1 MRSPPDRRTRHARIA
16 TLNFSTTQH
25 RSMAQSTS
33 QQRGRTPLMRQYYK
47 IKDRHPKAIL
57 LFRMGDFYESFDDDA
72 KTVSRLLGIT
82 LTERNNGDADDVP
95 MAGFPHHAL
104 DSHLPKL
111 IRAGLRVAICEQ
123 TEDADNSSGK
133 VVDRDVVEVV
143 TPGVSF
149 HDQLLDPKQSNFLA
163 AIHFGAGRDKDRI
176 GFSFIDATTGE
187 FSVTEAGIDQI
198 QDLIQTVAPSE
209 VIVDKRRTDRLQQDL
224 REIPFTVTEQEDWVF
239 KYDFAYQT
247 LLEHF
252 ETHSLKGFG
261 VDDMDLGVVAAGAAL
276 YYLGETQKGKLPHVR
291 KIKRYTKEEHIA
303 LDPETKRNL
312 ELVQSIQ
319 DDGHEGTLV
328 SILDETETPMGG
340 RRLRAWLVRPLRE
353 VERIQN
359 RLDAVE
365 AFVEERDL
373 RGEMRD
379 ELGQMGDLERLAGK
393 VATGRAAPGDLIDI
407 KLTLRRLPAVMDLLS
422 DAASDALDKIEES
435 LSACP
440 DIVDRIQS
448 ALMDDP
454 PAKISEGGLI
464 RDGYSEELDEL
475 RTIAQEGKDWVAN
488 LEKEESERTNIP
500 SLKVGFNKVFGYYI
514 EVTDTHAEK
523 VPDDYIRKQTL
534 VDSERYV
541 TPELKEMEEKI
552 LTAEEKIETLEQE
565 LYNELRDAI
574 AQQTGI
580 LQENAELLAHLDCFA
595 GLAEVA
601 EQNDYVRPTVDDS
614 LEIDIEEGRHP
625 VVEQTLPPG
634 DPFIPNDMELDPDDE
649 QILIITGP
657 NMAGKS
663 VALRQVGLI
672 VLLAQI
678 GSFVPADAAQIG
690 VVDRIFTRVGA
701 SDNLAAGEST
711 FLVEMNEAAKILNN
725 ATARSLIL
733 FDEVGRGTSTFDGL
747 SIAWAIVEYL
757 HERPEVAARTL
768 FATHYHELNA
778 MAERLERVHNY
789 RIQVSEHEGEIVF
802 LRKLIPGGADHS
814 YGIEVA
820 KMAGLPDAVIARARE
835 VLQNLESQH
844 LEVGGDGERAD
855 ETATDGRP
863 SGDGMRAKKGDPD
876 AVTDL
881 EDSQANQ
888 MHLFAQPDP
897 VAEEIKEMLG
907 EIDPNRITPVEALM
921 KLSEMKD
928 KLDE

>member
-1 MRSPPDRRTRHARIA
+1 MAP
-16 TLNFSTTQH
+16 STTDTD
-25 RSMAQSTS
+25 SSTANK
-33 QQRGRTPLMRQYYK
+33 GRTPLMRQYYA
-47 IKDRHPKAIL
+47 IKERHPKAIL
-57 LFRMGDFYESFDDDA
+57 LFRMGDFYEAFDEDA
-72 KTVSRLLGIT
+72 QTVSRLLGIT
-82 LTERNNGDADDVP
+82 LTERNNGEADDVP

-111 IRAGLRVAICEQ
+111 IRSGLRVAICEQ
-123 TEDADNSSGK
+123 TEDADDSSGK

-149 HDQLLDPKQSNFLA
+149 HDQLLNPKQSNFLA
-163 AIHFGAGRDKDRI
+163 AVHFGTGRDKGEI
-176 GFSFIDATTGE
+176 GFAFIDATTGE
-187 FSVTEAGIDQI
+187 FSVTQAGIEQLP
-198 QDLIQTVAPSE
+198 DLIQTVAPSE
-209 VIVDKRRTDRLQQDL
+209 VILDKRRTDRLEQHL
-224 REIPFTVTEQEDWVF
+224 REVPFTVTEQEDWVF

-291 KIKRYTKEEHIA
+291 KIKRYSEEEHIA

-319 DDGHEGTLV
+319 SRQQSGSEGTLV
-328 SILDETETPMGG
+328 NILDDTETPMGG

-353 VERIQN
+353 VDRIQH

-365 AFVEERDL
+365 AFVDDRHLRDDI
-373 RGEMRD
+373 RE

-393 VATGRAAPGDLIDI
+393 VATGRASPSDLIAI
-407 KLTLRRLPAVMDLLS
+407 KHTLRRLPSVKERLA
-422 DAASDALDKIEES
+422 DAQSDALDEIEDQ
-435 LSACP
+435 LSPCP
-440 DIVDRIQS
+440 DIVDQIQS
-448 ALMDDP
+448 ALVDDP

-488 LEKEESERTNIP
+488 LEKEESERTDIP
-500 SLKVGFNKVFGYYI
+500 SLKVGFNKVFGYYL
-514 EVTDTHAEK
+514 EVTDTHADK

-534 VDSERYV
+534 VNSERYV

-552 LTAEEKIETLEQE
+552 LTAEEKIETLELE
-565 LYNELRDAI
+565 LFNELRDMI
-574 AQQTGI
+574 AQQTGK
-580 LQENAELLAHLDCFA
+580 LQQNAELLAHLDCFA
-595 GLAEVA
+595 GLAAVA
-601 EQNDYVRPTVDDS
+601 ERQDYVRPEVDDS
-614 LEIDIEEGRHP
+614 LTIDIEEGRHP
-625 VVEQTLPPG
+625 VVEETLPPG
-634 DPFIPNDMELDPDDE
+634 DPFIPNDTYVNPDDE

-672 VLLAQI
+672 TLLAQV
-678 GSFVPADAAQIG
+678 GSFVPADAAHIG

-711 FLVEMNEAAKILNN
+711 FLVEMNEAANILNN

-778 MAERLERVHNY
+778 MADRLERVHNY
-789 RIQVSEHEGEIVF
+789 RIQVSEHDGEIVF
-802 LRKLIPGGADHS
+802 LRKLIRGGADHS

-820 KMAGLPDAVIARARE
+820 RMAGLPDAVIARAHE

-844 LEVGGDGERAD
+844 LEVGGDGEMGD
-855 ETATDGRP
+855 EP
-863 SGDGMRAKKGDPD
+863 SENGVQAKKGDAD
-876 AVTDL
+876 AVPDL

-921 KLSEMKD
+921 KLSEMRD
-928 KLDE
+928 KLQE

>member
-1 MRSPPDRRTRHARIA
+1 
-16 TLNFSTTQH
+16 
-25 RSMAQSTS
+25 
-33 QQRGRTPLMRQYYK
+33 MRQYYK
-47 IKDRHPKAIL
+47 IKERHPKAIL

-72 KTVSRLLGIT
+72 ETVSRLLGIT

-111 IRAGLRVAICEQ
+111 IRSGLRVAICEQ

-149 HDQLLDPKQSNFLA
+149 HDQLLNPKQSNFLA
-163 AIHFGAGRDKDRI
+163 ALHFGTGRDKDRI

-209 VIVDKRRTDRLQQDL
+209 VIVDKRRTDRLQQHL

-261 VDDMDLGVVAAGAAL
+261 VDEMDLGVVAAGAAL
-276 YYLGETQKGKLPHVR
+276 YYLGETQKGKVPHVR
-291 KIKRYTKEEHIA
+291 KIKRYSKEEHIA

-328 SILDETETPMGG
+328 DILDDTETPMGG
-340 RRLRAWLVRPLRE
+340 RRLRGWLVRPLRE
-353 VERIQN
+353 VNRIQN
-359 RLDAVE
+359 RLNAVE
-365 AFVEERDL
+365 AFVEDRDL
-373 RGEMRD
+373 RQNLREK
-379 ELGQMGDLERLAGK
+379 LGQMGDLERLAGK

-407 KLTLRRLPAVMDLLS
+407 KHTLRHLPAVLDLLS
-422 DAASDALDKIEES
+422 DAAPDALDAIEER
-435 LSACP
+435 LRACP

-448 ALMDDP
+448 ALVDDP

-488 LEKEESERTNIP
+488 LEKEESERTDIP

-565 LYNELRDAI
+565 LYNELRDTI

-595 GLAEVA
+595 GLAAVA
-601 EQNDYVRPTVDDS
+601 ERHDYVRPSVNDGLT
-614 LEIDIEEGRHP
+614 IDIEEGRHP

-634 DPFIPNDMELDPDDE
+634 DPFIPNDMCLDPDDE
-649 QILIITGP
+649 QVLIITGP

-672 VLLAQI
+672 VLLAQV

-711 FLVEMNEAAKILNN
+711 FLVEMNEAANILNN

-778 MAERLERVHNY
+778 MADRLERVHNY

-820 KMAGLPDAVIARARE
+820 KMAGLPDAVIARAHE

-844 LEVGGDGERAD
+844 LEVGGDGKMD
-855 ETATDGRP
+855 EASDPP
-863 SGDGMRAKKGDPD
+863 SGDGMRAKKGDAE
-876 AVTDL
+876 AVPDL

-888 MHLFAQPDP
+888 MHLFGQPDP

-928 KLDE
+928 KLQE

>member
-1 MRSPPDRRTRHARIA
+1 
-16 TLNFSTTQH
+16 
-25 RSMAQSTS
+25 MAQSST

-47 IKDRHPKAIL
+47 IKERHPKAIL

-111 IRAGLRVAICEQ
+111 IRSGLRVAICEQ
-123 TEDADNSSGK
+123 VEDADDSSGK

-163 AIHFGAGRDKDRI
+163 ALHFGTGRDKDRI

-187 FSVTEAGIDQI
+187 FSVTEAGLDQL

-209 VIVDKRRTDRLQQDL
+209 VIVDKRKTERLQQHL
-224 REIPFTVTEQEDWVF
+224 REVPFTVTEQEDWVF

-261 VDDMDLGVVAAGAAL
+261 VDDMDLGVVASGAAL
-276 YYLGETQKGKLPHVR
+276 HYLGETQKGALPHVR
-291 KIKRYTKEEHIA
+291 KIKRYSKDEHIA

-340 RRLRAWLVRPLRE
+340 RRLRAWLVRPLRD
-353 VERIQN
+353 VGRIRH

-365 AFVEERDL
+365 ACVDDRTLRDDL
-373 RGEMRD
+373 RE
-379 ELGQMGDLERLAGK
+379 ELNQMGDLERLAGK
-393 VATGRAAPGDLIDI
+393 VATGRAAPGDLIAI
-407 KLTLRRLPAVMDLLS
+407 KHTLRRLPNVLGLLT
-422 DAASDALDKIEES
+422 DADSDALGAIEDD
-435 LSACP
+435 LRPCP
-440 DIVDRIQS
+440 EMVDRIQS
-448 ALMDDP
+448 ALVDDP

-488 LEKEESERTNIP
+488 LETEESERTDIP

-514 EVTDTHAEK
+514 EVTNTHADK
-523 VPDDYIRKQTL
+523 VPEDYIRKQTL

-565 LYNELRDAI
+565 LFNELRSQI

-601 EQNDYVRPTVDDS
+601 EQHDYTRPSVDDG
-614 LEIDIEEGRHP
+614 LTIDIEEGRHP

-634 DPFIPNDMELDPDDE
+634 DPFIPNDMALDPDDE
-649 QILIITGP
+649 QVLIITGP

-672 VLLAQI
+672 VLLAQV
-678 GSFVPADAAQIG
+678 GSFVPAEAAQIG

-711 FLVEMNEAAKILNN
+711 FLVEMNEAANILNN

-778 MAERLERVHNY
+778 MADRLERVHNY

-844 LEVGGDGERAD
+844 LEVGAD
-855 ETATDGRP
+855 EADGAPSEDPP
-863 SGDGMRAKKGDPD
+863 SGDGVRAKKGEAD
-876 AVTDL
+876 AVPDL

-888 MHLFAQPDP
+888 MHLFGQPDP
-897 VAEEIKEMLG
+897 AAEEIKEMLG

-921 KLSEMKD
+921 KLAEMKETLAD
-928 KLDE
+928 

>member
-1 MRSPPDRRTRHARIA
+1 
-16 TLNFSTTQH
+16 
-25 RSMAQSTS
+25 
-33 QQRGRTPLMRQYYK
+33 MRQYYK
-47 IKDRHPKAIL
+47 IKERHPKAIL

-111 IRAGLRVAICEQ
+111 IRSGLRVAICEQ
-123 TEDADNSSGK
+123 VEDADESSGK

-149 HDQLLDPKQSNFLA
+149 HDQLLNPKQSNFLA
-163 AIHFGAGRDKDRI
+163 ALHFGAGRDKDRV

-187 FSVTEAGIDQI
+187 FSVTEAGVEQV

-209 VIVDKRRTDRLQQDL
+209 IIVDKRKTDRLQQYL
-224 REIPFTVTEQEDWVF
+224 REVPFTVTEQEDWVF

-291 KIKRYTKEEHIA
+291 KIKRYSKEEHIA

-328 SILDETETPMGG
+328 DILDETETPMGG

-353 VERIQN
+353 VDRIRH

-365 AFVEERDL
+365 AFVEDRDL
-373 RGEMRD
+373 RADLRD
-379 ELGQMGDLERLAGK
+379 ELNQMGDLERLAGK
-393 VATGRAAPGDLIDI
+393 VATGRAAPGDLIAI
-407 KLTLRRLPAVMDLLS
+407 KHTLRRLPRILELLEEAGS
-422 DAASDALDKIEES
+422 AALDAIEDD
-435 LSACP
+435 LSPCP
-440 DIVDRIQS
+440 DIVDQIQS
-448 ALMDDP
+448 ALVDDP

-488 LEKEESERTNIP
+488 LEQEESERTDIP

-514 EVTDTHAEK
+514 EVTNTHADK
-523 VPDDYIRKQTL
+523 VPEDYIRKQTL

-552 LTAEEKIETLEQE
+552 LTAEEKIETLEHE
-565 LYNELRDAI
+565 LFTELRDMI
-574 AQQTGI
+574 AQQTGK
-580 LQENAELLAHLDCFA
+580 LQQNAELLAHLDCYA

-601 EQNDYVRPTVDDS
+601 QQHDYVRPTVDDG
-614 LEIDIEEGRHP
+614 LTVDIEEGRHP

-634 DPFIPNDMELDPDDE
+634 DPFIPNDMHLDPDDE
-649 QILIITGP
+649 QVLIITGP

-672 VLLAQI
+672 VLLAQV

-711 FLVEMNEAAKILNN
+711 FLVEMNEAANILNN

-778 MAERLERVHNY
+778 MADRLERVHNY

-802 LRKLIPGGADHS
+802 LRKLIRGGADHS

-820 KMAGLPDAVIARARE
+820 RMAGLPDAVIARARE

-844 LEVGGDGERAD
+844 LEVGDGETGEEAS
-855 ETATDGRP
+855 GSP
-863 SGDGMRAKKGDPD
+863 SGDGMRAKKGDAE
-876 AVTDL
+876 AVPDL

-888 MHLFAQPDP
+888 MHLFGQPDP
-897 VAEEIKEMLG
+897 AAEEIKEMLG

-921 KLSEMKD
+921 KLSEMKE
-928 KLDE
+928 KLAD

>member
-1 MRSPPDRRTRHARIA
+1 
-16 TLNFSTTQH
+16 
-25 RSMAQSTS
+25 MAQSST

-47 IKDRHPKAIL
+47 IKERHPKAIL

-72 KTVSRLLGIT
+72 ETVSRLLGIT

-111 IRAGLRVAICEQ
+111 IRSGLRVAICEQ

-149 HDQLLDPKQSNFLA
+149 HDQLLNPKQSNFLA
-163 AIHFGAGRDKDRI
+163 ALHFGTGRDKDRI

-209 VIVDKRRTDRLQQDL
+209 VIVDKRRTDRLQQHL

-261 VDDMDLGVVAAGAAL
+261 VDEMDLGVVAAGAAL
-276 YYLGETQKGKLPHVR
+276 YYLGETQKGKVPHVR
-291 KIKRYTKEEHIA
+291 KIKRYSKEEHIA

-328 SILDETETPMGG
+328 DILDDTETPMGG
-340 RRLRAWLVRPLRE
+340 RRLRGWLVRPLRE
-353 VERIQN
+353 VDRIQN
-359 RLDAVE
+359 RLNAVE
-365 AFVEERDL
+365 AFVEDRDL
-373 RGEMRD
+373 RQNLREK
-379 ELGQMGDLERLAGK
+379 LGQMGDLERLAGK

-407 KLTLRRLPAVMDLLS
+407 KHTLRHLPAVLDLLS
-422 DAASDALDKIEES
+422 DAAPDALDAIEER
-435 LSACP
+435 LRACP

-448 ALMDDP
+448 ALVDDP

-488 LEKEESERTNIP
+488 LEKEESERTDIP

-565 LYNELRDAI
+565 LYNELRDTI
-574 AQQTGI
+574 AQQTGV

-595 GLAEVA
+595 GLAAVA
-601 EQNDYVRPTVDDS
+601 ERHDYVRPSVNDGLT
-614 LEIDIEEGRHP
+614 IDIEEGRHP

-634 DPFIPNDMELDPDDE
+634 DPFIPNDMCLDPDDE
-649 QILIITGP
+649 QVLIITGP

-672 VLLAQI
+672 VLLAQV

-711 FLVEMNEAAKILNN
+711 FLVEMNEAANILNN

-778 MAERLERVHNY
+778 MADRLERVHNY

-820 KMAGLPDAVIARARE
+820 KMAGLPDAVIARAHE

-844 LEVGGDGERAD
+844 LEVGGDGEMD
-855 ETATDGRP
+855 EASDPP
-863 SGDGMRAKKGDPD
+863 SGDGMRAKKGDAE
-876 AVTDL
+876 AVPDL

-888 MHLFAQPDP
+888 MHLFGQPDP

-928 KLDE
+928 KLQE

>member
-1 MRSPPDRRTRHARIA
+1 
-16 TLNFSTTQH
+16 
-25 RSMAQSTS
+25 MAQSST

-47 IKDRHPKAIL
+47 IKERHPKAIL

-111 IRAGLRVAICEQ
+111 IRSGLRVAICEQ
-123 TEDADNSSGK
+123 VEDADDSSGK

-149 HDQLLDPKQSNFLA
+149 HDQLLNPKQSNFLA
-163 AIHFGAGRDKDRI
+163 ALHFGTGRDKDRI

-187 FSVTEAGIDQI
+187 FSVTEAGLDQL

-209 VIVDKRRTDRLQQDL
+209 VIVDKRKTERLQQHL
-224 REIPFTVTEQEDWVF
+224 REVPFTVTEQEDWVF

-261 VDDMDLGVVAAGAAL
+261 VDDMDLGVVASGAAL
-276 YYLGETQKGKLPHVR
+276 HYLGETQKGALPHVR
-291 KIKRYTKEEHIA
+291 KIKRYSKDEHIA

-340 RRLRAWLVRPLRE
+340 RRLRAWLVRPLRD
-353 VERIQN
+353 VGRIRH

-365 AFVEERDL
+365 ACVDDRTLRDDL
-373 RGEMRD
+373 RE
-379 ELGQMGDLERLAGK
+379 ELNQMGDLERLAGK
-393 VATGRAAPGDLIDI
+393 VATGRAAPGDLIAI
-407 KLTLRRLPAVMDLLS
+407 KYTLRRLPNVLGLLADADSGALGAIEDDLRP
-422 DAASDALDKIEES
+422 
-435 LSACP
+435 CP
-440 DIVDRIQS
+440 EMVDRIQS
-448 ALMDDP
+448 ALVDDP

-488 LEKEESERTNIP
+488 LETEESERTDIP

-514 EVTDTHAEK
+514 EVTNTHADK
-523 VPDDYIRKQTL
+523 VPEDYIRKQTL

-565 LYNELRDAI
+565 LFNELRDQI

-601 EQNDYVRPTVDDS
+601 EQHDYTRPSVDDG
-614 LEIDIEEGRHP
+614 LTIDIEEGRHP

-634 DPFIPNDMELDPDDE
+634 DPFIPNDMALDPDDE
-649 QILIITGP
+649 QVLIITGP

-672 VLLAQI
+672 VLLAQV
-678 GSFVPADAAQIG
+678 GSFVPAEAAQIG

-711 FLVEMNEAAKILNN
+711 FLVEMNEAANILNN

-778 MAERLERVHNY
+778 MADRLERVHNY

-844 LEVGGDGERAD
+844 LEVGAD
-855 ETATDGRP
+855 EADGAPSEDPP
-863 SGDGMRAKKGDPD
+863 SGDGVRAKKGEAD
-876 AVTDL
+876 AVPDL

-888 MHLFAQPDP
+888 MHLFGQPDP
-897 VAEEIKEMLG
+897 AAEEIKEMLG

-921 KLSEMKD
+921 KLAEMKETLVD
-928 KLDE
+928 

>member
-1 MRSPPDRRTRHARIA
+1 
-16 TLNFSTTQH
+16 
-25 RSMAQSTS
+25 MAQSST

-47 IKDRHPKAIL
+47 IKERHPKAIL

-111 IRAGLRVAICEQ
+111 IRSGLRVAICEQ
-123 TEDADNSSGK
+123 VEDADDSSGK

-149 HDQLLDPKQSNFLA
+149 HDQLLNPKQSNFLA
-163 AIHFGAGRDKDRI
+163 ALHFGTGRDKDRI

-187 FSVTEAGIDQI
+187 FSVTEAGLDQL

-209 VIVDKRRTDRLQQDL
+209 VIVDKRKTERLQQHL
-224 REIPFTVTEQEDWVF
+224 REVPFTVTEQEDWVF

-261 VDDMDLGVVAAGAAL
+261 VNDMDLGVVASGAAL
-276 YYLGETQKGKLPHVR
+276 HYLGETQKGTLPHVR
-291 KIKRYTKEEHIA
+291 KIKRYSKDEHIA

-340 RRLRAWLVRPLRE
+340 RRLRAWLVRPLRD
-353 VERIQN
+353 VGRIRH

-365 AFVEERDL
+365 AFVDDRTLRDDL
-373 RGEMRD
+373 RE
-379 ELGQMGDLERLAGK
+379 ELNQMGDLERLAGK
-393 VATGRAAPGDLIDI
+393 VATGRAAPGDLIAI
-407 KLTLRRLPAVMDLLS
+407 KHTLRRLPNVLGLLT
-422 DAASDALDKIEES
+422 DADSDALGTIEDD
-435 LSACP
+435 LSPCP
-440 DIVDRIQS
+440 EMVDRIQS
-448 ALMDDP
+448 ALVDDP

-464 RDGYSEELDEL
+464 RDGHSEELDEL

-488 LEKEESERTNIP
+488 LEKEESERTDIP

-514 EVTDTHAEK
+514 EVTNTHADK
-523 VPDDYIRKQTL
+523 VPEDYIRKQTL

-565 LYNELRDAI
+565 LFNELRDQI
-574 AQQTGI
+574 AQETGI

-601 EQNDYVRPTVDDS
+601 EQHDYTRPSVDDG
-614 LEIDIEEGRHP
+614 LAIDIEEGRHP

-634 DPFIPNDMELDPDDE
+634 DPFIPNDMALDPDDE
-649 QILIITGP
+649 QVLIITGP

-672 VLLAQI
+672 VLLAQV
-678 GSFVPADAAQIG
+678 GSFVPAEASQIG

-711 FLVEMNEAAKILNN
+711 FLVEMNEAANILNN

-778 MAERLERVHNY
+778 MADRLERVHNY

-844 LEVGGDGERAD
+844 LEVGAD
-855 ETATDGRP
+855 EADGAPSEDPP
-863 SGDGMRAKKGDPD
+863 SGDGVRAKKGEAD
-876 AVTDL
+876 AVPDL

-888 MHLFAQPDP
+888 MHLFGQPDP
-897 VAEEIKEMLG
+897 AAEEIKEMLG

-921 KLSEMKD
+921 KLAEMKETLAD
-928 KLDE
+928 

>member
-1 MRSPPDRRTRHARIA
+1 
-16 TLNFSTTQH
+16 
-25 RSMAQSTS
+25 
-33 QQRGRTPLMRQYYK
+33 
-47 IKDRHPKAIL
+47 
-57 LFRMGDFYESFDDDA
+57 
-72 KTVSRLLGIT
+72 
-82 LTERNNGDADDVP
+82 
-95 MAGFPHHAL
+95 MAGFPHHAI

-111 IRAGLRVAICEQ
+111 IRSGLRVAICEQ
-123 TEDADNSSGK
+123 TEDADKSSGK
-133 VVDRDVVEVV
+133 VVDRDVMEVV

-149 HDQLLDPKQSNFLA
+149 HDQLLNPKQSNFLA
-163 AIHFGAGRDKDRI
+163 ALHFGTGRDKDRI

-209 VIVDKRRTDRLQQDL
+209 VIIDKRRADRLQQHL
-224 REIPFTVTEQEDWVF
+224 REVPFTVTEQEDWVF

-252 ETHSLKGFG
+252 DTHSLKGFG

-291 KIKRYTKEEHIA
+291 KIKRYSKEEHIA

-353 VERIQN
+353 VDRIQH

-365 AFVEERDL
+365 AFVDDRHLRDDL
-373 RGEMRD
+373 RE

-393 VATGRAAPGDLIDI
+393 VATGRASPGDLIAI
-407 KLTLRRLPAVMDLLS
+407 KHTLRRLPNVLERLQ
-422 DAASDALDKIEES
+422 DASSDALDTIEEELS
-435 LSACP
+435 LCP
-440 DIVDRIQS
+440 DIVDQIQS
-448 ALMDDP
+448 ALVDDP

-475 RTIAQEGKDWVAN
+475 RTIAKEGKDWVAN
-488 LEKEESERTNIP
+488 LEKEESERTDIP

-534 VDSERYV
+534 VNSERYV

-552 LTAEEKIETLEQE
+552 LTAEEKIETLELE
-565 LYNELRDAI
+565 LFNELRDAI
-574 AQQTGI
+574 AQQTGK
-580 LQENAELLAHLDCFA
+580 LQQNAELLSHLDCFA
-595 GLAEVA
+595 GLAQVA
-601 EQNDYVRPTVDDS
+601 EQQDYVRPEVDDS
-614 LEIDIEEGRHP
+614 LELDIEEGRHP
-625 VVEQTLPPG
+625 VVEETLPPG
-634 DPFIPNDMELDPDDE
+634 DPFIPNDTYVNPDDE

-672 VLLAQI
+672 TLLAQV
-678 GSFVPADAAQIG
+678 GSFVPAESAHIG

-725 ATARSLIL
+725 ATSRSLIL

-778 MAERLERVHNY
+778 MADRLERVHNY

-820 KMAGLPDAVIARARE
+820 RMAGLPDAVIARARE

-844 LEVGGDGERAD
+844 LEVGGDGEAG
-855 ETATDGRP
+855 EAPSGEP

-928 KLDE
+928 KLQE

>member
-1 MRSPPDRRTRHARIA
+1 
-16 TLNFSTTQH
+16 
-25 RSMAQSTS
+25 MAQSST

-47 IKDRHPKAIL
+47 IKERHPKAIL

-111 IRAGLRVAICEQ
+111 IRSGLRVAICEQ
-123 TEDADNSSGK
+123 VEDADDSSGK

-149 HDQLLDPKQSNFLA
+149 HDQLLNPKQSNFLA
-163 AIHFGAGRDKDRI
+163 ALHFGTGRDKDRI

-187 FSVTEAGIDQI
+187 FSVTEAGLDQL

-209 VIVDKRRTDRLQQDL
+209 VIVDKRKKERLQQHL
-224 REIPFTVTEQEDWVF
+224 REVPFTVTEQEDWVF

-261 VDDMDLGVVAAGAAL
+261 VDDMDLGVVASGAAL
-276 YYLGETQKGKLPHVR
+276 HYLGETQKGALPHVR
-291 KIKRYTKEEHIA
+291 KIKRYSKDEHIA

-340 RRLRAWLVRPLRE
+340 RRLRAWLVRPLRD
-353 VERIQN
+353 VGRIRH
-359 RLDAVE
+359 RLDAVD
-365 AFVEERDL
+365 AFVDARPLRDDL
-373 RGEMRD
+373 RE
-379 ELGQMGDLERLAGK
+379 ELNQMGDLERLAGK
-393 VATGRAAPGDLIDI
+393 VATGRAAPGDLISI
-407 KLTLRRLPAVMDLLS
+407 KHTLRRLPNVLGLLG
-422 DAASDALDKIEES
+422 DADSDALGAIEND
-435 LSACP
+435 LSPCP
-440 DIVDRIQS
+440 EMVDRIQS
-448 ALMDDP
+448 ALVDDP

-488 LEKEESERTNIP
+488 LEKEESERTDIP

-514 EVTDTHAEK
+514 EVTNTHADK
-523 VPDDYIRKQTL
+523 VPEDYIRKQTL

-565 LYNELRDAI
+565 LFNELRDQI

-601 EQNDYVRPTVDDS
+601 EQHDYTRPSVDDG
-614 LEIDIEEGRHP
+614 LTIDIEEGRHP

-634 DPFIPNDMELDPDDE
+634 DPFIPNDMSLDPDDE
-649 QILIITGP
+649 QVLIITGP

-672 VLLAQI
+672 VLLAQV
-678 GSFVPADAAQIG
+678 GSFVPAEAAQIG

-711 FLVEMNEAAKILNN
+711 FLVEMNEAANILNN

-778 MAERLERVHNY
+778 MADRLERVHNY

-844 LEVGGDGERAD
+844 LEVGAD
-855 ETATDGRP
+855 EADGAPSEGPP
-863 SGDGMRAKKGDPD
+863 SGDGVRARKGEAD

-888 MHLFAQPDP
+888 MHLFGQPDP
-897 VAEEIKEMLG
+897 AAEEIKEMLG

-921 KLSEMKD
+921 KLAEMKETLAD
-928 KLDE
+928 

>member
-1 MRSPPDRRTRHARIA
+1 
-16 TLNFSTTQH
+16 
-25 RSMAQSTS
+25 MAQSST

-47 IKDRHPKAIL
+47 IKERHPKAIL

-95 MAGFPHHAL
+95 MAGFPHHAV

-111 IRAGLRVAICEQ
+111 IRSGLRVAICEQ
-123 TEDADNSSGK
+123 TEDADESSGK
-133 VVDRDVVEVV
+133 VVNRDVVEVV

-149 HDQLLDPKQSNFLA
+149 HDQLLDPKQSNFLS
-163 AIHFGAGRDKDRI
+163 AIHFGTGRDKDRI
-176 GFSFIDATTGE
+176 GFAFIDATTGE

-198 QDLIQTVAPSE
+198 QDLIQTIAPSE
-209 VIVDKRRTDRLQQDL
+209 VIVDKRRTDRLQQHL

-276 YYLGETQKGKLPHVR
+276 YYLGETQKGKVPHVR
-291 KIKRYTKEEHIA
+291 KIKRYSKEEHIA

-328 SILDETETPMGG
+328 NILDDTETPMGG
-340 RRLRAWLVRPLRE
+340 RRLRGWLVRPLRE
-353 VERIQN
+353 VNRIQN

-365 AFVEERDL
+365 AFVDDRDL
-373 RGEMRD
+373 RDDLRE

-407 KLTLRRLPAVMDLLS
+407 KLTLRRLPPVMDLLAGADS
-422 DAASDALDKIEES
+422 GALDTIEDR
-435 LSACP
+435 LSPCP
-440 DIVDRIQS
+440 DIVDQIQS
-448 ALMDDP
+448 ALVDDP

-488 LEKEESERTNIP
+488 LEKEESERTDIP

-523 VPDDYIRKQTL
+523 VPEDYIRKQTL

-574 AQQTGI
+574 AQQTGV
-580 LQENAELLAHLDCFA
+580 LQENAELLAYLDCFA

-601 EQNDYVRPTVDDS
+601 ERNDYVRPSVDDS

-625 VVEQTLPPG
+625 VVEQTLPAG
-634 DPFIPNDMELDPDDE
+634 DPFIPNDMSLNPDDE

-672 VLLAQI
+672 VLLAQV

-711 FLVEMNEAAKILNN
+711 FLVEMNEAANILNN

-733 FDEVGRGTSTFDGL
+733 LDEVGRGTSTFDGL

-778 MAERLERVHNY
+778 MADRLERVHNY

-802 LRKLIPGGADHS
+802 LRTLIPGGADHS

-835 VLQNLESQH
+835 VLHNLESQH
-844 LEVGGDGERAD
+844 LEVGDGDTGDDSAP
-855 ETATDGRP
+855 P
-863 SGDGMRAKKGDPD
+863 SGDGMHAKKGDAE
-876 AVTDL
+876 AVPDL

-897 VAEEIKEMLG
+897 VAEEIKDMLS
-907 EIDPNRITPVEALM
+907 EINPNRITPVEALM

-928 KLDE
+928 KLQE

>member
-1 MRSPPDRRTRHARIA
+1 
-16 TLNFSTTQH
+16 
-25 RSMAQSTS
+25 
-33 QQRGRTPLMRQYYK
+33 MRQYYA
-47 IKDRHPKAIL
+47 IKDHHPKAIL
-57 LFRMGDFYESFDDDA
+57 LFRMGDFYETFDEDA

-82 LTERNNGDADDVP
+82 LTERNNGEADDVP
-95 MAGFPHHAL
+95 MAGFPHHAI

-111 IRAGLRVAICEQ
+111 IRSGLRVAICEQ
-123 TEDADNSSGK
+123 VEDADDSSGK

-149 HDQLLDPKQSNFLA
+149 HDQLLNPKQSNFLA
-163 AIHFGAGRDKDRI
+163 ALHFGTGREKGHI
-176 GFSFIDATTGE
+176 GFAFIDATTGE
-187 FSVTEAGIDQI
+187 FSVTEAPVEQI

-209 VIVDKRRTDRLQQDL
+209 VILDKRRTDRFHQHL

-247 LLEHF
+247 LVEHF

-261 VDDMDLGVVAAGAAL
+261 VDDMDLGIVAAGAAL
-276 YYLGETQKGKLPHVR
+276 HYLGETQKGTLPHVR
-291 KIKRYTKEEHIA
+291 KIKRYSKEEHIA

-319 DDGHEGTLV
+319 DEGHEGTLV

-340 RRLRAWLVRPLRE
+340 RRLRAWLVRPLRD
-353 VERIQN
+353 VDRIQH
-359 RLDAVE
+359 RLDAVG
-365 AFVEERDL
+365 AFVEDRSLRDDL
-373 RGEMRD
+373 RET
-379 ELGQMGDLERLAGK
+379 LGQMGDLERLAGK
-393 VATGRAAPGDLIDI
+393 VATGRASPSDLIEI
-407 KLTLRRLPAVMDLLS
+407 KRTLRVLPEVKERLQ
-422 DAASDALDKIEES
+422 DAAHPALDAIEED
-435 LSACP
+435 LAPCP
-440 DIVDRIQS
+440 DVVDRIQN
-448 ALMDDP
+448 ALVDDP

-475 RTIAQEGKDWVAN
+475 RAIAKDGKDWVAN
-488 LEKEESERTNIP
+488 LEKEESERTDIP
-500 SLKVGFNKVFGYYI
+500 SLKVGFNKVFGYYL

-523 VPDDYIRKQTL
+523 VPEDYIRKQTL
-534 VDSERYV
+534 VNSERYV

-552 LTAEEKIETLEQE
+552 LTAEEKIETLELE
-565 LYNELRDAI
+565 LFNELRDLI
-574 AQQTGI
+574 AGETGV
-580 LQENAELLAHLDCFA
+580 LQENAELLARLDCFA

-601 EQNDYVRPTVDDS
+601 EHNDYVRPDVDDS
-614 LEIDIEEGRHP
+614 LTIDIEEGRHP
-625 VVEQTLPPG
+625 VVEETLPPG
-634 DPFIPNDMELDPDDE
+634 DPFIPNDVAVDPDDE

-672 VLLAQI
+672 VLLAQV
-678 GSFVPADAAQIG
+678 GSFVPADAARIG

-725 ATARSLIL
+725 ATSRSLIL

-778 MAERLERVHNY
+778 MADRLERVHNY
-789 RIQVSEHEGEIVF
+789 RIQVSEHDGEIVF

-820 KMAGLPDAVIARARE
+820 RMAGLPDAVIARAKE
-835 VLQNLESQH
+835 VLTNLESQH
-844 LEVGGDGERAD
+844 LTVGDGETGEEGG
-855 ETATDGRP
+855 ETGPP
-863 SGDGMRAKKGDPD
+863 SGDGMRARKGNAD
-876 AVTDL
+876 AVPDL
-881 EDSQANQ
+881 EESRANQ

-897 VAEEIKEMLG
+897 VAEEIKEMVDEL
-907 EIDPNRITPVEALM
+907 DPNRMTPVEALM
-921 KLSEMKD
+921 KLAEMKD
-928 KLDE
+928 KIGE

>member
-1 MRSPPDRRTRHARIA
+1 
-16 TLNFSTTQH
+16 
-25 RSMAQSTS
+25 MAQSST

-47 IKDRHPKAIL
+47 IKERHPKAIL

-111 IRAGLRVAICEQ
+111 IRSGLRVAICEQ
-123 TEDADNSSGK
+123 VEDADDSSGK

-149 HDQLLDPKQSNFLA
+149 HDQLLNPKQSNFLA
-163 AIHFGAGRDKDRI
+163 ALHFGTGRDKDRI

-187 FSVTEAGIDQI
+187 FSVTEAGLDQL

-209 VIVDKRRTDRLQQDL
+209 VIVDKRKTERLQQHL
-224 REIPFTVTEQEDWVF
+224 REVPFTVTEQEDWVF

-261 VDDMDLGVVAAGAAL
+261 VDNMDLGVVASGAAL
-276 YYLGETQKGKLPHVR
+276 HYLGETQKGALPHVR
-291 KIKRYTKEEHIA
+291 KIKRYSKDEHIA

-340 RRLRAWLVRPLRE
+340 RRLRAWLVRPLRD
-353 VERIQN
+353 VGRIRH

-365 AFVEERDL
+365 ACVNDRTLRDDL
-373 RGEMRD
+373 RE
-379 ELGQMGDLERLAGK
+379 ELNQMGDLERLAGK
-393 VATGRAAPGDLIDI
+393 VATGRAAPGDLIAI
-407 KLTLRRLPAVMDLLS
+407 KRTLRRLPNVLGLLGDADSEALGAIEDDLS
-422 DAASDALDKIEES
+422 P
-435 LSACP
+435 CP
-440 DIVDRIQS
+440 EMVDRIQS
-448 ALMDDP
+448 ALVDDP

-488 LEKEESERTNIP
+488 LETEESERTDIP

-514 EVTDTHAEK
+514 EVTNTHADK
-523 VPDDYIRKQTL
+523 VPEDYIRKQTL

-565 LYNELRDAI
+565 LFNELRDQI

-601 EQNDYVRPTVDDS
+601 EQHDYTRPSVDDG
-614 LEIDIEEGRHP
+614 LTIDIEEGRHP

-634 DPFIPNDMELDPDDE
+634 DPFIPNDMALDPDDE
-649 QILIITGP
+649 QVLIITGP

-672 VLLAQI
+672 VLLAQV
-678 GSFVPADAAQIG
+678 GSFVPAEAAQIG

-711 FLVEMNEAAKILNN
+711 FLVEMNEAANILNN

-778 MAERLERVHNY
+778 MADRLERVHNY

-844 LEVGGDGERAD
+844 LEVGAD
-855 ETATDGRP
+855 EADGAPSEDPP
-863 SGDGMRAKKGDPD
+863 SGDGVRAKKGEAD
-876 AVTDL
+876 AVPDL

-888 MHLFAQPDP
+888 MHLFGQPDP
-897 VAEEIKEMLG
+897 AAEEIKEMLG

-921 KLSEMKD
+921 KLAEMKETLAD
-928 KLDE
+928 

>member
-1 MRSPPDRRTRHARIA
+1 
-16 TLNFSTTQH
+16 
-25 RSMAQSTS
+25 MAQSST

-47 IKDRHPKAIL
+47 IKERHPKAIL

-111 IRAGLRVAICEQ
+111 IRSGLRVAICEQ
-123 TEDADNSSGK
+123 VEDADDSSGK

-149 HDQLLDPKQSNFLA
+149 HDQLLNPKQSNFLA
-163 AIHFGAGRDKDRI
+163 ALHFGTGRDKDRI

-187 FSVTEAGIDQI
+187 FSVTEAGLDQL

-209 VIVDKRRTDRLQQDL
+209 VIVDKRKTERLQQHL
-224 REIPFTVTEQEDWVF
+224 REVPFTVTEQEDWVF

-261 VDDMDLGVVAAGAAL
+261 VDDMDLGVVASGAAL
-276 YYLGETQKGKLPHVR
+276 HYLGETQKGALPHVR
-291 KIKRYTKEEHIA
+291 KIKRYSKDEHIA

-340 RRLRAWLVRPLRE
+340 RRLRAWLVRPLRD
-353 VERIQN
+353 VGRIRH

-365 AFVEERDL
+365 ACVDDRTLRDDL
-373 RGEMRD
+373 RE
-379 ELGQMGDLERLAGK
+379 ELNQMGDLERLAGK
-393 VATGRAAPGDLIDI
+393 VATGRAAPGDLIAI
-407 KLTLRRLPAVMDLLS
+407 KHTLRRLPNVLGLLA
-422 DAASDALDKIEES
+422 DADSDALGAIEDD
-435 LSACP
+435 LSPCP
-440 DIVDRIQS
+440 EMVDRIQS
-448 ALMDDP
+448 ALVDDP

-488 LEKEESERTNIP
+488 LEKEESERTDIP

-514 EVTDTHAEK
+514 EVTNTHADK
-523 VPDDYIRKQTL
+523 VPEDYIRKQTL

-565 LYNELRDAI
+565 LFNELRDQI
-574 AQQTGI
+574 AQETGI

-601 EQNDYVRPTVDDS
+601 EQHDYTRPSVDDG
-614 LEIDIEEGRHP
+614 LTIDIEEGRHP

-634 DPFIPNDMELDPDDE
+634 DPFIPNDMALDPDDE
-649 QILIITGP
+649 QVLIITGP

-672 VLLAQI
+672 VLLAQV
-678 GSFVPADAAQIG
+678 GSFVPAEAAQIG

-711 FLVEMNEAAKILNN
+711 FLVEMNEAANILNN

-778 MAERLERVHNY
+778 MADRLERVHNY

-844 LEVGGDGERAD
+844 LEVGAD
-855 ETATDGRP
+855 EADGAPSEDPP
-863 SGDGMRAKKGDPD
+863 SGDGVRAKKGEAD
-876 AVTDL
+876 AVPDL

-888 MHLFAQPDP
+888 MHLFGQPDP
-897 VAEEIKEMLG
+897 AAEEIKEMLG

-921 KLSEMKD
+921 KLAEMKETLAD
-928 KLDE
+928 

>member
-1 MRSPPDRRTRHARIA
+1 
-16 TLNFSTTQH
+16 
-25 RSMAQSTS
+25 MAQSTS
-33 QQRGRTPLMRQYYK
+33 DTSTANKGRTPLMRQYYA
-47 IKDRHPKAIL
+47 IKERHPKAIL
-57 LFRMGDFYESFDDDA
+57 LFRMGDFYETFDDDA

-82 LTERNNGDADDVP
+82 LTERNNGEADDVP
-95 MAGFPHHAL
+95 MAGFPHHAI

-111 IRAGLRVAICEQ
+111 IRSGLRVAICEQ

-133 VVDRDVVEVV
+133 VVDRDVMEVV

-149 HDQLLDPKQSNFLA
+149 HDQLLNPKQSNFLA
-163 AIHFGAGRDKDRI
+163 ALHFGTGRDKDRI

-209 VIVDKRRTDRLQQDL
+209 VIVDKRRADQLQQHL
-224 REIPFTVTEQEDWVF
+224 REVPFTVTEQEDWVF

-252 ETHSLKGFG
+252 DTHSLKGFG

-291 KIKRYTKEEHIA
+291 KIKRYSKEEHIA

-328 SILDETETPMGG
+328 NILDETETPMGG

-353 VERIQN
+353 VDRIRH

-365 AFVEERDL
+365 AFVDARSLRADL
-373 RGEMRD
+373 RE

-393 VATGRAAPGDLIDI
+393 VATGRAAPGDLIAI
-407 KLTLRRLPAVMDLLS
+407 KRTLRRLPNVLELLT
-422 DAASDALDKIEES
+422 DADSDALDDIEEQLS
-435 LSACP
+435 LCP
-440 DIVDRIQS
+440 DVVERIQH
-448 ALMDDP
+448 ALVDDP

-464 RDGYSEELDEL
+464 RDGYSDELDEL

-488 LEKEESERTNIP
+488 LEKEESERTDIP

-534 VDSERYV
+534 VNSERYV

-552 LTAEEKIETLEQE
+552 LTAEEKIETLELE
-565 LYNELRDAI
+565 LFNELRDAI
-574 AQQTGI
+574 AQQTGT
-580 LQENAELLAHLDCFA
+580 LQENAELLSHLDCFA
-595 GLAEVA
+595 GLAQVA
-601 EQNDYVRPTVDDS
+601 EQQDYVRPEVDDS
-614 LEIDIEEGRHP
+614 LELDIEEGRHP
-625 VVEQTLPPG
+625 VVEETLPPG
-634 DPFIPNDMELDPDDE
+634 DPFIPNDTYVNPDDE

-672 VLLAQI
+672 TLLAQV
-678 GSFVPADAAQIG
+678 GSFVPAESAHIG

-725 ATARSLIL
+725 ATSRSLIL

-778 MAERLERVHNY
+778 MADRLERVHNY

-802 LRKLIPGGADHS
+802 LRKLIRGGADHS

-820 KMAGLPDAVIARARE
+820 RMAGLPDAVIARARE
-835 VLQNLESQH
+835 VLHNLESQH
-844 LEVGGDGERAD
+844 LEVGDGDTGDDASD
-855 ETATDGRP
+855 PP
-863 SGDGMRAKKGDPD
+863 SGDGAESRQPSGNGADLSGAGMRAKKGNAE
-876 AVTDL
+876 AVPDL

-888 MHLFAQPDP
+888 MHLFGQPDP

-921 KLSEMKD
+921 KLAEMKD
-928 KLDE
+928 KIEK

>member
-1 MRSPPDRRTRHARIA
+1 MADSQTDS
-16 TLNFSTTQH
+16 STTNK
-25 RSMAQSTS
+25 
-33 QQRGRTPLMRQYYK
+33 GRTPLMRQYYK
-47 IKDRHPKAIL
+47 IKERHPKAIL
-57 LFRMGDFYESFDDDA
+57 LFRMGDFYETFDEDA

-82 LTERNNGDADDVP
+82 LTERNNGEADDVP
-95 MAGFPHHAL
+95 MAGFPHHAV

-149 HDQLLDPKQSNFLA
+149 HDQLLSPKQSNFLA
-163 AIHFGAGRDKDRI
+163 AVHFGTGRDKDRI

-187 FSVTEAGIDQI
+187 FSVTEAGIEELP
-198 QDLIQTVAPSE
+198 DLIQTVAPSE
-209 VIVDKRRTDRLQQDL
+209 VILDKRRTDRLQARL
-224 REIPFTVTEQEDWVF
+224 REVPFTVTEQEDWVF

-252 ETHSLKGFG
+252 DTHSLKGFG
-261 VDDMDLGVVAAGAAL
+261 VDDMGLGVVAAGAAL
-276 YYLGETQKGKLPHVR
+276 YYLGETQKGTLPHVQ
-291 KIKRYTKEEHIA
+291 KIKRYSKEEHIA
-303 LDPETKRNL
+303 LDPATKRNL

-319 DDGHEGTLV
+319 SRQQSGKDGTLV
-328 SILDETETPMGG
+328 NILDDTETPMGG
-340 RRLRAWLVRPLRE
+340 RRLRAWLVRPLRK
-353 VERIQN
+353 VERIQH

-365 AFVEERDL
+365 AFVDDRHLRDDL
-373 RGEMRD
+373 RE

-393 VATGRAAPGDLIDI
+393 VATGRASPGDLIAV
-407 KLTLRRLPAVMDLLS
+407 KHTLRRLPNAKERLA
-422 DAASDALDKIEES
+422 DADSAALDDIEDALS
-435 LSACP
+435 PCP
-440 DIVDRIQS
+440 DIVDQIQS
-448 ALMDDP
+448 ALVDDP

-488 LEKEESERTNIP
+488 LEKEESERTDIP
-500 SLKVGFNKVFGYYI
+500 SLKVGFNKVFGYYL
-514 EVTDTHAEK
+514 EVTDTHADK

-534 VDSERYV
+534 VNSERYV

-552 LTAEEKIETLEQE
+552 LTAEEKIETLELE
-565 LYNELRDAI
+565 LFNELRDLI
-574 AQQTGI
+574 AEQTGT

-595 GLAEVA
+595 GLAAVA
-601 EQNDYVRPTVDDS
+601 ERQDYVRPTVDDS
-614 LEIDIEEGRHP
+614 LTLDIEEGRHP
-625 VVEQTLPPG
+625 VVEETLPPG
-634 DPFIPNDMELDPDDE
+634 DPFIPNDTYVNPDDE

-672 VLLAQI
+672 TLLAQV
-678 GSFVPADAAQIG
+678 GSFVPAEAAHIG

-711 FLVEMNEAAKILNN
+711 FLVEMNEAANILNN

-747 SIAWAIVEYL
+747 SIAWAIVEHL

-778 MAERLERVHNY
+778 MADRLERVHNY

-802 LRKLIPGGADHS
+802 LRKLIRGGADHS

-820 KMAGLPDAVIARARE
+820 RMAGLPDAVIARAHE
-835 VLQNLESQH
+835 VLHNLESQH
-844 LEVGGDGERAD
+844 LEVGGDGEMDDAD
-855 ETATDGRP
+855 ASGPP
-863 SGDGMRAKKGDPD
+863 SGDGMQAKKGDAD
-876 AVTDL
+876 AVPDL
-881 EDSQANQ
+881 DDSQANQ
-888 MHLFAQPDP
+888 MHLFGQPDP
-897 VAEEIKEMLG
+897 VAEELKEMLDAV
-907 EIDPNRITPVEALM
+907 DPNRITPVEALM

-928 KLDE
+928 KLGE

>member
-1 MRSPPDRRTRHARIA
+1 
-16 TLNFSTTQH
+16 
-25 RSMAQSTS
+25 MAQSST

-47 IKDRHPKAIL
+47 IKERHPKAIL

-72 KTVSRLLGIT
+72 ETVSRLLGIT

-111 IRAGLRVAICEQ
+111 IRSGLRVAICEQ

-149 HDQLLDPKQSNFLA
+149 HDQLLNPKQSNFLA
-163 AIHFGAGRDKDRI
+163 AIHFGTGRDKDRI

-209 VIVDKRRTDRLQQDL
+209 VIVDKRRTDRLQQHL

-261 VDDMDLGVVAAGAAL
+261 VDEMDLGVVAAGAAL
-276 YYLGETQKGKLPHVR
+276 YYLGETQKGKVPHVR
-291 KIKRYTKEEHIA
+291 KIKRYSKEEHIA

-328 SILDETETPMGG
+328 DILDDTETPMGG
-340 RRLRAWLVRPLRE
+340 RRLRGWLVRPLRE
-353 VERIQN
+353 VDRIQN
-359 RLDAVE
+359 RLNAVE
-365 AFVEERDL
+365 AFVEDRDL
-373 RGEMRD
+373 RQNLREK
-379 ELGQMGDLERLAGK
+379 LGQMGDLERLAGK

-407 KLTLRRLPAVMDLLS
+407 KHTLRHLPAVLDLLS
-422 DAASDALDKIEES
+422 DAAPDALDAIEER
-435 LSACP
+435 LRACP

-448 ALMDDP
+448 ALVDDP

-488 LEKEESERTNIP
+488 LEKEESERTDIP

-565 LYNELRDAI
+565 LYNELRDTI

-595 GLAEVA
+595 GLAAVA
-601 EQNDYVRPTVDDS
+601 ERHDYVRPSVNDGLT
-614 LEIDIEEGRHP
+614 IDIEEGRHP

-634 DPFIPNDMELDPDDE
+634 DPFIPNDMCLDPDDE
-649 QILIITGP
+649 QVLIITGP

-672 VLLAQI
+672 VLLAQV

-711 FLVEMNEAAKILNN
+711 FLVEMNEAANILNN

-778 MAERLERVHNY
+778 MADRLERVHNY

-820 KMAGLPDAVIARARE
+820 KMAGLPDAVIARAHE

-844 LEVGGDGERAD
+844 LEVGGDGEMD
-855 ETATDGRP
+855 EASDPP
-863 SGDGMRAKKGDPD
+863 SGDGMRAKKGDAE
-876 AVTDL
+876 AVPDL

-888 MHLFAQPDP
+888 MHLFGQPDP

-928 KLDE
+928 KLDD

>member
-1 MRSPPDRRTRHARIA
+1 
-16 TLNFSTTQH
+16 
-25 RSMAQSTS
+25 MAQSST

-47 IKDRHPKAIL
+47 IKERHPKAIL

-111 IRAGLRVAICEQ
+111 IRSGLRVAICEQ
-123 TEDADNSSGK
+123 VEDADDSSGK

-149 HDQLLDPKQSNFLA
+149 HDQLLNPKQSNFLA
-163 AIHFGAGRDKDRI
+163 ALHFGTGRDKDRI

-187 FSVTEAGIDQI
+187 FSVTEAGIDQL

-209 VIVDKRRTDRLQQDL
+209 VIVDKRKTERLQQHL
-224 REIPFTVTEQEDWVF
+224 REVPFTVTEQEDWVF

-261 VDDMDLGVVAAGAAL
+261 VDDMDLGVVASGAAL
-276 YYLGETQKGKLPHVR
+276 HYLGETQKGALPHVR
-291 KIKRYTKEEHIA
+291 KIKRYSKDEHIA

-340 RRLRAWLVRPLRE
+340 RRLRAWLVRPLRD
-353 VERIQN
+353 VGRIRH

-365 AFVEERDL
+365 ACVDDRTLRDDL
-373 RGEMRD
+373 RE
-379 ELGQMGDLERLAGK
+379 ELNQMGDLERLAGK
-393 VATGRAAPGDLIDI
+393 VATGRAAPGDLIAI
-407 KLTLRRLPAVMDLLS
+407 KHTLRRLPNVLGLLA
-422 DAASDALDKIEES
+422 DADSDALGAIEDD
-435 LSACP
+435 LRPCP
-440 DIVDRIQS
+440 EMVDRIQS
-448 ALMDDP
+448 ALVDDP

-488 LEKEESERTNIP
+488 LETEESERTDIP

-514 EVTDTHAEK
+514 EVTNTHADK
-523 VPDDYIRKQTL
+523 VPEDYIRKQTL

-565 LYNELRDAI
+565 LFNELRDQI

-601 EQNDYVRPTVDDS
+601 EQHDYTRPSVDDG
-614 LEIDIEEGRHP
+614 LTIDIEEGRHP

-634 DPFIPNDMELDPDDE
+634 DPFIPNDMALDPDDE
-649 QILIITGP
+649 QVLIITGP

-672 VLLAQI
+672 VLLAQV
-678 GSFVPADAAQIG
+678 GSFVPAEAAQIG

-711 FLVEMNEAAKILNN
+711 FLVEMNEAANILNN

-778 MAERLERVHNY
+778 MADRLERVHNY

-802 LRKLIPGGADHS
+802 LRKLVPGGADHS

-844 LEVGGDGERAD
+844 LEVGAD
-855 ETATDGRP
+855 EADGAPSEDPP
-863 SGDGMRAKKGDPD
+863 SGDGVRAKKGEAD
-876 AVTDL
+876 AVPDL

-888 MHLFAQPDP
+888 MHLFGQPDP
-897 VAEEIKEMLG
+897 AAEEIKEMLG

-921 KLSEMKD
+921 KLAEMKETLAD
-928 KLDE
+928 

>member
-1 MRSPPDRRTRHARIA
+1 MAPPDTD
-16 TLNFSTTQH
+16 
-25 RSMAQSTS
+25 TS
-33 QQRGRTPLMRQYYK
+33 ANRGRTPLMRQYYA
-47 IKDRHPKAIL
+47 IKERHPKAIL
-57 LFRMGDFYESFDDDA
+57 LFRMGDFYETFDEDA

-82 LTERNNGDADDVP
+82 LTERNNGEADDVP
-95 MAGFPHHAL
+95 MAGFPHHAI

-111 IRAGLRVAICEQ
+111 IRSGLRVAICEQ
-123 TEDADNSSGK
+123 TEDADDSSGK

-149 HDQLLDPKQSNFLA
+149 HDQLLNPKQSNFLA
-163 AIHFGAGRDKDRI
+163 AVHFGTGRDTDRI
-176 GFSFIDATTGE
+176 GFAFIDATTGE
-187 FSVTEAGIDQI
+187 FSVTEAGREQLP
-198 QDLIQTVAPSE
+198 DLIQTVAPSE
-209 VIVDKRRTDRLQQDL
+209 VILDKRRTERLEAQL
-224 REIPFTVTEQEDWVF
+224 REVPFTVTEQEDWVF

-261 VDDMDLGVVAAGAAL
+261 VDDMDLGVIAAGAAL
-276 YYLGETQKGKLPHVR
+276 YYLGETQKGTLPHVR
-291 KIKRYTKEEHIA
+291 KIKRYSEEEHIA
-303 LDPETKRNL
+303 LDPATKRNL

-319 DDGHEGTLV
+319 SRQQSGSEGTLIQ
-328 SILDETETPMGG
+328 ILDDTETPMGG
-340 RRLRAWLVRPLRE
+340 RRLRAWLVRPLRK
-353 VERIQN
+353 VDRIRH

-365 AFVEERDL
+365 AFVDDRHLRDDL
-373 RGEMRD
+373 RE

-393 VATGRAAPGDLIDI
+393 VATGRASPSDLIAI
-407 KLTLRRLPAVMDLLS
+407 KHTLRRLPAVKERLA
-422 DAASDALDKIEES
+422 DADSAALDEIEDALS
-435 LSACP
+435 PCP
-440 DIVDRIQS
+440 DVVDHIQS
-448 ALMDDP
+448 ALVDDP

-488 LEKEESERTNIP
+488 LEKEESERTDIP
-500 SLKVGFNKVFGYYI
+500 SLKVGFNKVFGYYL
-514 EVTDTHAEK
+514 EVTDTHADK

-534 VDSERYV
+534 VNSERYV

-552 LTAEEKIETLEQE
+552 LTAEEKIETLELE
-565 LYNELRDAI
+565 LFNELRDRI
-574 AQQTGI
+574 AQQTGR
-580 LQENAELLAHLDCFA
+580 LQQNAERLAHLDCYA
-595 GLAEVA
+595 GLAAVA
-601 EQNDYVRPTVDDS
+601 ERQDYVRPTVDDS
-614 LEIDIEEGRHP
+614 LTIDIEEGRHP
-625 VVEQTLPPG
+625 VVEETLPAG
-634 DPFIPNDMELDPDDE
+634 DPFIPNDTYLDPDDE

-672 VLLAQI
+672 TLLAQV
-678 GSFVPADAAQIG
+678 GSFVPADAARIG

-711 FLVEMNEAAKILNN
+711 FLVEMNEAANILNN

-778 MAERLERVHNY
+778 MADRLERVHNY

-802 LRKLIPGGADHS
+802 LRKLIRGGADHS

-844 LEVGGDGERAD
+844 LEVGDGETGDGEAG
-855 ETATDGRP
+855 APAGDGAESRQA
-863 SGDGMRAKKGDPD
+863 SGNGMRARKGDAD
-876 AVTDL
+876 AVPDL

-897 VAEEIKEMLG
+897 VAEEIKDMLDAV
-907 EIDPNRITPVEALM
+907 DPNRITPVEALM

-928 KLDE
+928 KLGE

>member
-1 MRSPPDRRTRHARIA
+1 
-16 TLNFSTTQH
+16 
-25 RSMAQSTS
+25 MAQSST

-47 IKDRHPKAIL
+47 IKERHPKAIL

-111 IRAGLRVAICEQ
+111 IRSGLRVAICEQ
-123 TEDADNSSGK
+123 VEDADDSSGK

-149 HDQLLDPKQSNFLA
+149 HDQLLNPKQSNFLA
-163 AIHFGAGRDKDRI
+163 ALHFGTGRDKDRI

-187 FSVTEAGIDQI
+187 FSVTEAGLDQL

-209 VIVDKRRTDRLQQDL
+209 VIVDKRKTERLQQHL
-224 REIPFTVTEQEDWVF
+224 REVPFTVTEQEDWVF

-261 VDDMDLGVVAAGAAL
+261 VDNMDLGVVASGAAL
-276 YYLGETQKGKLPHVR
+276 HYLGETQKGALPHVR
-291 KIKRYTKEEHIA
+291 KIKRYSKDEHIA

-340 RRLRAWLVRPLRE
+340 RRLRAWLVRPLRD
-353 VERIQN
+353 VGRIRH

-365 AFVEERDL
+365 ACVNDRTLRDDL
-373 RGEMRD
+373 RE
-379 ELGQMGDLERLAGK
+379 ELNQMGDLERLAGK
-393 VATGRAAPGDLIDI
+393 VATGRAAPGDLIAI
-407 KLTLRRLPAVMDLLS
+407 KHTLRRLPNVLGLLT
-422 DAASDALDKIEES
+422 DADSDALGAIEDD
-435 LSACP
+435 LSPCP
-440 DIVDRIQS
+440 EMVDRIQS
-448 ALMDDP
+448 ALVDDP

-464 RDGYSEELDEL
+464 RDGHSEELDEL

-488 LEKEESERTNIP
+488 LEKEESERTDIP

-514 EVTDTHAEK
+514 EVTNTHADK
-523 VPDDYIRKQTL
+523 VPEDYIRKQTL

-565 LYNELRDAI
+565 LFNELRDQI
-574 AQQTGI
+574 AQETGI

-601 EQNDYVRPTVDDS
+601 EQHDYTRPSVDDG
-614 LEIDIEEGRHP
+614 LAIDIEEGRHP

-634 DPFIPNDMELDPDDE
+634 DPFIPNDMALDPDDE
-649 QILIITGP
+649 QVLIITGP

-672 VLLAQI
+672 VLLAQV
-678 GSFVPADAAQIG
+678 GSFVPADAAAIG

-711 FLVEMNEAAKILNN
+711 FLVEMNEAANILNN

-778 MAERLERVHNY
+778 MADRLERVHNY

-802 LRKLIPGGADHS
+802 LRKLVPGGADHS

-844 LEVGGDGERAD
+844 LEVGASEADGAPSED
-855 ETATDGRP
+855 PP
-863 SGDGMRAKKGDPD
+863 SGDGVRAKKGEAD
-876 AVTDL
+876 AVPDL

-888 MHLFAQPDP
+888 MHLFGQPDP
-897 VAEEIKEMLG
+897 AVEEIKEMLG

-921 KLSEMKD
+921 KLAEMKETLAD
-928 KLDE
+928 

>member
-1 MRSPPDRRTRHARIA
+1 
-16 TLNFSTTQH
+16 
-25 RSMAQSTS
+25 MAQSST

-47 IKDRHPKAIL
+47 IKERHPKAIL

-111 IRAGLRVAICEQ
+111 IRSGLRVAICEQ
-123 TEDADNSSGK
+123 VEDADDSSGK

-149 HDQLLDPKQSNFLA
+149 HDQLLSPKQSNFLA
-163 AIHFGAGRDKDRI
+163 ALHFGTGRGKDRI

-187 FSVTEAGIDQI
+187 FSVTEAGLNQL

-209 VIVDKRRTDRLQQDL
+209 VIVDKRKTERLQQHL
-224 REIPFTVTEQEDWVF
+224 REVPFTVTEQEDWVF

-261 VDDMDLGVVAAGAAL
+261 VDDMDLGVVASGAAL
-276 YYLGETQKGKLPHVR
+276 HYLGETQKGALPHVR
-291 KIKRYTKEEHIA
+291 KIKRYSKDEHIA

-340 RRLRAWLVRPLRE
+340 RRLRAWLVRPLRD
-353 VERIQN
+353 VGRIRH

-365 AFVEERDL
+365 ACVDARPLRDDL
-373 RGEMRD
+373 RE
-379 ELGQMGDLERLAGK
+379 ELNQMGDLERLAGK
-393 VATGRAAPGDLIDI
+393 VATGRAAPGDLIAI
-407 KLTLRRLPAVMDLLS
+407 KHTLRRLPNVLGLLANA
-422 DAASDALDKIEES
+422 DSDALGAIEAD
-435 LSACP
+435 LRPCP
-440 DIVDRIQS
+440 EMVDRIQG
-448 ALMDDP
+448 ALVDDP

-488 LEKEESERTNIP
+488 LEKEESERTDIP

-514 EVTDTHAEK
+514 EVTNTHADK
-523 VPDDYIRKQTL
+523 VPEDYIRKQTL

-565 LYNELRDAI
+565 LFNELRDQI

-601 EQNDYVRPTVDDS
+601 EQHDYTRPSVDDG
-614 LEIDIEEGRHP
+614 LTIDIEEGRHP

-634 DPFIPNDMELDPDDE
+634 DPFIPNDMALDPDDE
-649 QILIITGP
+649 QVLIITGP

-672 VLLAQI
+672 VLLAQV
-678 GSFVPADAAQIG
+678 GSFVPAEAAQIG

-711 FLVEMNEAAKILNN
+711 FLVEMNEAANILNN

-778 MAERLERVHNY
+778 MADRLERVHNY

-844 LEVGGDGERAD
+844 LEVGAD
-855 ETATDGRP
+855 EADGAPSEDPP
-863 SGDGMRAKKGDPD
+863 SGDGVRARKGEAG

-888 MHLFAQPDP
+888 MHLFGQPDP
-897 VAEEIKEMLG
+897 AAEEIKEMLG

-921 KLSEMKD
+921 KLAEMKETLAD
-928 KLDE
+928 

>member
-1 MRSPPDRRTRHARIA
+1 
-16 TLNFSTTQH
+16 
-25 RSMAQSTS
+25 
-33 QQRGRTPLMRQYYK
+33 
-47 IKDRHPKAIL
+47 
-57 LFRMGDFYESFDDDA
+57 
-72 KTVSRLLGIT
+72 
-82 LTERNNGDADDVP
+82 
-95 MAGFPHHAL
+95 
-104 DSHLPKL
+104 
-111 IRAGLRVAICEQ
+111 
-123 TEDADNSSGK
+123 
-133 VVDRDVVEVV
+133 
-143 TPGVSF
+143 
-149 HDQLLDPKQSNFLA
+149 
-163 AIHFGAGRDKDRI
+163 
-176 GFSFIDATTGE
+176 
-187 FSVTEAGIDQI
+187 
-198 QDLIQTVAPSE
+198 
-209 VIVDKRRTDRLQQDL
+209 
-224 REIPFTVTEQEDWVF
+224 
-239 KYDFAYQT
+239 
-247 LLEHF
+247 
-252 ETHSLKGFG
+252 
-261 VDDMDLGVVAAGAAL
+261 MDLGVVAAGAAL

-291 KIKRYTKEEHIA
+291 KIKRYSKEEHIA

-328 SILDETETPMGG
+328 DILDETETPMGG

-353 VERIQN
+353 VDRIQH

-365 AFVEERDL
+365 AFVDDRDL
-373 RGEMRD
+373 REDLRD
-379 ELGQMGDLERLAGK
+379 ELNQMGDLERLAGK
-393 VATGRAAPGDLIDI
+393 VATGRAAPGDLIAI
-407 KLTLRRLPAVMDLLS
+407 KHTLRRLPTVLDLLG
-422 DAASDALDKIEES
+422 DAGSEALNAIEED
-435 LSACP
+435 LSPCP
-440 DIVDRIQS
+440 DIVDQIQS
-448 ALMDDP
+448 ALVDDP

-488 LEKEESERTNIP
+488 LEQEESERTDIP

-514 EVTDTHAEK
+514 EVTNTHADK
-523 VPDDYIRKQTL
+523 VPEDYIRKQTL

-574 AQQTGI
+574 AQQTGK
-580 LQENAELLAHLDCFA
+580 LQQNAELLAHLDCYA

-601 EQNDYVRPTVDDS
+601 EQHDYVRPSVDDG
-614 LEIDIEEGRHP
+614 LTVDIEEGRHP

-634 DPFIPNDMELDPDDE
+634 DPFIPNDMHLDPDDE

-672 VLLAQI
+672 VLLAQV

-711 FLVEMNEAAKILNN
+711 FLVEMNEAANILNN

-778 MAERLERVHNY
+778 MADRLERVHNY

-802 LRKLIPGGADHS
+802 LRKLIRGGADHS

-820 KMAGLPDAVIARARE
+820 RMAGLPDAVIARARE

-844 LEVGGDGERAD
+844 LEVGDGATGDEASGS
-855 ETATDGRP
+855 P
-863 SGDGMRAKKGDPD
+863 SGDGMRAKKGDAD
-876 AVTDL
+876 AVPDL

-888 MHLFAQPDP
+888 MHLFGQPDP
-897 VAEEIKEMLG
+897 AAEEIKEMLG

-921 KLSEMKD
+921 KLSEMKE
-928 KLDE
+928 KLAD

>member
-1 MRSPPDRRTRHARIA
+1 
-16 TLNFSTTQH
+16 
-25 RSMAQSTS
+25 MAQSST

-47 IKDRHPKAIL
+47 IKERHPKAIL

-111 IRAGLRVAICEQ
+111 IRSGLRVAICEQ
-123 TEDADNSSGK
+123 VEDADDSSGK

-149 HDQLLDPKQSNFLA
+149 HNQLLNPKQSNFLA
-163 AIHFGAGRDKDRI
+163 ALHFGTGRDKDRI

-187 FSVTEAGIDQI
+187 FSVTEAGLDQL

-209 VIVDKRRTDRLQQDL
+209 VIVDKRKTERLQQHL
-224 REIPFTVTEQEDWVF
+224 REVPFTVTEQEDWVF

-261 VDDMDLGVVAAGAAL
+261 VDDMDLGVVASGAAL
-276 YYLGETQKGKLPHVR
+276 HYLGETQKGALPHVR
-291 KIKRYTKEEHIA
+291 KIKRYSKDEHIA

-340 RRLRAWLVRPLRE
+340 RRLRAWLVRPLRD
-353 VERIQN
+353 VGRIRH

-365 AFVEERDL
+365 ACVDDRTLRDDL
-373 RGEMRD
+373 RE
-379 ELGQMGDLERLAGK
+379 ELNQMGDLERLAGK
-393 VATGRAAPGDLIDI
+393 VATGRAAPGDLIAI
-407 KLTLRRLPAVMDLLS
+407 KHTLRRLPNVLGLLT
-422 DAASDALDKIEES
+422 DADSDALGAIEDDLRS
-435 LSACP
+435 CP
-440 DIVDRIQS
+440 EMVDRIQS
-448 ALMDDP
+448 ALVDDP

-488 LEKEESERTNIP
+488 LETEESERTDIP

-514 EVTDTHAEK
+514 EVTNTHADK
-523 VPDDYIRKQTL
+523 VPEDYIRKQTL

-565 LYNELRDAI
+565 LFNELRSQI

-601 EQNDYVRPTVDDS
+601 EQHDYTRPSVDDG
-614 LEIDIEEGRHP
+614 LTIDIEEGRHP

-634 DPFIPNDMELDPDDE
+634 DPFIPNDMALDPDDE
-649 QILIITGP
+649 QVLIITGP

-672 VLLAQI
+672 VLLAQV
-678 GSFVPADAAQIG
+678 GSFVPAEAAQIG

-711 FLVEMNEAAKILNN
+711 FLVEMNEAANILNN

-778 MAERLERVHNY
+778 MADRLERVHNY

-844 LEVGGDGERAD
+844 LEVGAD
-855 ETATDGRP
+855 EADGAPSEDPPSEDPP
-863 SGDGMRAKKGDPD
+863 SGDGVRAKKGEAD
-876 AVTDL
+876 AVPDL

-888 MHLFAQPDP
+888 MHLFGQPDP
-897 VAEEIKEMLG
+897 AAEEIKEMLG

-921 KLSEMKD
+921 KLAEMKETLAD
-928 KLDE
+928 

>member
-1 MRSPPDRRTRHARIA
+1 
-16 TLNFSTTQH
+16 
-25 RSMAQSTS
+25 MAQSST

-47 IKDRHPKAIL
+47 IKERHPKAIL

-111 IRAGLRVAICEQ
+111 IRSGLRVAICEQ
-123 TEDADNSSGK
+123 VEDADDSSGK

-149 HDQLLDPKQSNFLA
+149 HDQLLNPKQSNFLA
-163 AIHFGAGRDKDRI
+163 ALHFGTGRDKDRI

-187 FSVTEAGIDQI
+187 FSVTEAGLDQL

-209 VIVDKRRTDRLQQDL
+209 VIVDKRKTERLQQHL
-224 REIPFTVTEQEDWVF
+224 REVPFTVTEQEDWVF

-261 VDDMDLGVVAAGAAL
+261 VDDMDLGVVASGAAL
-276 YYLGETQKGKLPHVR
+276 HYLGETQKGALPHVR
-291 KIKRYTKEEHIA
+291 KIKRYSKDEHIA

-340 RRLRAWLVRPLRE
+340 RRLRAWLVRPLRD
-353 VERIQN
+353 VGRIRH

-365 AFVEERDL
+365 AFVDDRTLRDDL
-373 RGEMRD
+373 RE
-379 ELGQMGDLERLAGK
+379 ELNQMGDLERLAGK
-393 VATGRAAPGDLIDI
+393 VATGRAAPGDLIAI
-407 KLTLRRLPAVMDLLS
+407 KHTLRRLPNVLGLLT
-422 DAASDALDKIEES
+422 DADSDALGTIEDD
-435 LSACP
+435 LSPCP
-440 DIVDRIQS
+440 EMVDRIQS
-448 ALMDDP
+448 ALVDDP

-464 RDGYSEELDEL
+464 RDGHSEELDEL

-488 LEKEESERTNIP
+488 LEKEESERTDIP

-514 EVTDTHAEK
+514 EVTNTHADK
-523 VPDDYIRKQTL
+523 VPEDYIRKQTL

-565 LYNELRDAI
+565 LFNELRDQI
-574 AQQTGI
+574 AQETGI

-601 EQNDYVRPTVDDS
+601 EQHDYTRPSVDDG
-614 LEIDIEEGRHP
+614 LAIDIEEGRHP

-634 DPFIPNDMELDPDDE
+634 DPFIPNDMALDPDDE
-649 QILIITGP
+649 QVLIITGP

-672 VLLAQI
+672 VLLAQV
-678 GSFVPADAAQIG
+678 GSFVPADAAAIG

-711 FLVEMNEAAKILNN
+711 FLVEMNEAANILNN

-778 MAERLERVHNY
+778 MADRLERVHNY

-844 LEVGGDGERAD
+844 LEVGAD
-855 ETATDGRP
+855 EADGAPSEDPP
-863 SGDGMRAKKGDPD
+863 SGDGVRAKKGEAD
-876 AVTDL
+876 AVPDL

-888 MHLFAQPDP
+888 MHLFGQPDP
-897 VAEEIKEMLG
+897 AAEEIKEMLG

-921 KLSEMKD
+921 KLAEMKETLAD
-928 KLDE
+928 

>member
-1 MRSPPDRRTRHARIA
+1 
-16 TLNFSTTQH
+16 
-25 RSMAQSTS
+25 
-33 QQRGRTPLMRQYYK
+33 
-47 IKDRHPKAIL
+47 
-57 LFRMGDFYESFDDDA
+57 
-72 KTVSRLLGIT
+72 
-82 LTERNNGDADDVP
+82 
-95 MAGFPHHAL
+95 GFPHHAL

-111 IRAGLRVAICEQ
+111 IRSGLRVAICEQ

-149 HDQLLDPKQSNFLA
+149 HDQLLNPKQSNFLA
-163 AIHFGAGRDKDRI
+163 ALHFGTGRDKDRI

-209 VIVDKRRTDRLQQDL
+209 VIVDKRRTDRLQQHL

-261 VDDMDLGVVAAGAAL
+261 VDEMDLGVVAAGAAL
-276 YYLGETQKGKLPHVR
+276 YYLGETQKGTVPHVR
-291 KIKRYTKEEHIA
+291 KIKRYSKEEHIA

-328 SILDETETPMGG
+328 DILDDTETPMGG
-340 RRLRAWLVRPLRE
+340 RRLRGWLVRPLRE
-353 VERIQN
+353 VNRIQN
-359 RLDAVE
+359 RLNAVE
-365 AFVEERDL
+365 AFVEDRDL
-373 RGEMRD
+373 RQNLREK
-379 ELGQMGDLERLAGK
+379 LGQMGDLERLAGK

-407 KLTLRRLPAVMDLLS
+407 KHTLRHLPAVLDLLS
-422 DAASDALDKIEES
+422 DAAPDALDAIEER
-435 LSACP
+435 LRACP

-448 ALMDDP
+448 ALVDDP

-565 LYNELRDAI
+565 LYNELRDTI
-574 AQQTGI
+574 AQQTGV

-595 GLAEVA
+595 GLAAVA
-601 EQNDYVRPTVDDS
+601 ERHDYVRPSVNDGLT
-614 LEIDIEEGRHP
+614 IDIEEGRHP

-634 DPFIPNDMELDPDDE
+634 DPFIPNDVCLDPDDE

-672 VLLAQI
+672 VLLAQV
-678 GSFVPADAAQIG
+678 GSFIPADAAQIG

-711 FLVEMNEAAKILNN
+711 FLVEMNEAANILNN

-757 HERPEVAARTL
+757 HERPEVAAHTL

-778 MAERLERVHNY
+778 MADRLERVHNY

-820 KMAGLPDAVIARARE
+820 KMAGLPDAVIARAHE

-844 LEVGGDGERAD
+844 LEVGGDRKMD
-855 ETATDGRP
+855 EASDPP
-863 SGDGMRAKKGDPD
+863 SGDGMRAKKGDAE
-876 AVTDL
+876 AVPDL

-888 MHLFAQPDP
+888 MHLFGQPDP
-897 VAEEIKEMLG
+897 VAEEVKEMLG

-928 KLDE
+928 KLDG

>member
-1 MRSPPDRRTRHARIA
+1 
-16 TLNFSTTQH
+16 
-25 RSMAQSTS
+25 MAQSST

-47 IKDRHPKAIL
+47 IKERHPKAIL

-111 IRAGLRVAICEQ
+111 IRSGLRVAICEQ
-123 TEDADNSSGK
+123 VEDADDSSGK

-149 HDQLLDPKQSNFLA
+149 HDQLLNPKQSNFLA
-163 AIHFGAGRDKDRI
+163 ALHFGTGRDKDRI

-187 FSVTEAGIDQI
+187 FSVTEAGLDQL

-209 VIVDKRRTDRLQQDL
+209 VIVDKRKTERLQQHL
-224 REIPFTVTEQEDWVF
+224 REVPFTVTEQEDWVF

-261 VDDMDLGVVAAGAAL
+261 VDDMDLGVVASGAAL
-276 YYLGETQKGKLPHVR
+276 HYLGETQKGALPHVR
-291 KIKRYTKEEHIA
+291 KIKRYSKDEHIA

-340 RRLRAWLVRPLRE
+340 RRLRAWLVRPLRD
-353 VERIQN
+353 VGRIRH
-359 RLDAVE
+359 RLNAVE
-365 AFVEERDL
+365 ACVNDRTLRDDL
-373 RGEMRD
+373 RE
-379 ELGQMGDLERLAGK
+379 ELNQMGDLERLAGK
-393 VATGRAAPGDLIDI
+393 VATGRAAPGDLIAI
-407 KLTLRRLPAVMDLLS
+407 KHTLRRLPNVLGLLA
-422 DAASDALDKIEES
+422 DADSDALGAIEDD
-435 LSACP
+435 LRPCP
-440 DIVDRIQS
+440 EMVDRIQS
-448 ALMDDP
+448 ALVDDP

-488 LEKEESERTNIP
+488 LETEESERTDIP

-514 EVTDTHAEK
+514 EVTNTHADK
-523 VPDDYIRKQTL
+523 VPEDYIRKQTL

-565 LYNELRDAI
+565 LFNELRDQI

-601 EQNDYVRPTVDDS
+601 EQHDYTRPSVDDG
-614 LEIDIEEGRHP
+614 LTIDIEEGRHP

-634 DPFIPNDMELDPDDE
+634 DPFIPNDMALDPDDE
-649 QILIITGP
+649 QVLIITGP

-672 VLLAQI
+672 VLLAQV
-678 GSFVPADAAQIG
+678 GSFVPAEAAQIG

-711 FLVEMNEAAKILNN
+711 FLVEMNEAANILNN

-778 MAERLERVHNY
+778 MADRLERVHNY

-844 LEVGGDGERAD
+844 LEVGAD
-855 ETATDGRP
+855 EADGAPSEDPP
-863 SGDGMRAKKGDPD
+863 SGDGVRAKKGEAD
-876 AVTDL
+876 AVPDL

-888 MHLFAQPDP
+888 MHLFGQPDP
-897 VAEEIKEMLG
+897 AAEEIKEMLG

-921 KLSEMKD
+921 KLAEMKETLAD
-928 KLDE
+928 

>member
-1 MRSPPDRRTRHARIA
+1 
-16 TLNFSTTQH
+16 
-25 RSMAQSTS
+25 MAQSST
-33 QQRGRTPLMRQYYK
+33 QQRGRTPLMRQYYN
-47 IKDRHPKAIL
+47 IKEHHPKAIL
-57 LFRMGDFYESFDDDA
+57 LFRMGDFYETFDDDA

-111 IRAGLRVAICEQ
+111 IRSGLRVAICEQ
-123 TEDADNSSGK
+123 TEDADDSSGK

-149 HDQLLDPKQSNFLA
+149 HDQLLNPKQSNFLA
-163 AIHFGAGRDKDRI
+163 AIHFGTGRDSDRI

-187 FSVTEAGIDQI
+187 FSVTEAGIEQI

-209 VIVDKRRTDRLQQDL
+209 VIVDKRRTDRLQQHL

-261 VDDMDLGVVAAGAAL
+261 VDEMDLGVVAAGAAL
-276 YYLGETQKGKLPHVR
+276 HYLGETQKGKLPHVR
-291 KIKRYTKEEHIA
+291 KIKRYSKEEHIA

-328 SILDETETPMGG
+328 SILDDTETPMGG

-353 VERIQN
+353 VERIQS
-359 RLDAVE
+359 RLDAVD
-365 AFVEERDL
+365 AFVNDRGL
-373 RGEMRD
+373 RGDLRD
-379 ELGQMGDLERLAGK
+379 ELAQMGDLERLAGK
-393 VATGRAAPGDLIDI
+393 VATGRASPGDLIDI
-407 KLTLRRLPAVMDLLS
+407 KRTLRRLPAVADLLVGA
-422 DAASDALDKIEES
+422 DSDALAAIEERLS
-435 LSACP
+435 LCP
-440 DIVDRIQS
+440 DVVERVQS
-448 ALMDDP
+448 ALVDDP
-454 PAKISEGGLI
+454 PAKVSEGGLI

-475 RTIAQEGKDWVAN
+475 RTIAQEGKAWVAN
-488 LEKEESERTNIP
+488 LEQEESERTDIP

-514 EVTDTHAEK
+514 EITDTHADK

-565 LYNELRDAI
+565 LFDELRDII
-574 AQQTGI
+574 AQKTGV
-580 LQENAELLAHLDCFA
+580 LQQNAELLAHLDCFSS
-595 GLAEVA
+595 LAEVA
-601 EQNDYVRPTVDDS
+601 QQNDYVRPTVDDS
-614 LEIDIEEGRHP
+614 LAIDIEDGRHP
-625 VVEQTLPPG
+625 VVEQTLPAG
-634 DPFIPNDMELDPDDE
+634 EPFIPNDVYVDPDDE

-672 VLLAQI
+672 TLLAQV
-678 GSFVPADAAQIG
+678 GSFVPADSARIG

-711 FLVEMNEAAKILNN
+711 FLVEMNEAANILNN
-725 ATARSLIL
+725 ATSRSLIL

-778 MAERLERVHNY
+778 MADRLERVHNY
-789 RIQVSEHEGEIVF
+789 RIQVSEHDGEIVF

-844 LEVGGDGERAD
+844 LEVGAD
-855 ETATDGRP
+855 ETGASPSEGQP
-863 SGDGMRAKKGDPD
+863 SGNGMRARKGDAEAVPD
-876 AVTDL
+876 LD
-881 EDSQANQ
+881 ESEANQ
-888 MHLFAQPDP
+888 MHLFGQPDP

-928 KLDE
+928 KLED

>member
-1 MRSPPDRRTRHARIA
+1 
-16 TLNFSTTQH
+16 
-25 RSMAQSTS
+25 MAQTQSDTSTANK
-33 QQRGRTPLMRQYYK
+33 GRTPLMRQYYA
-47 IKDRHPKAIL
+47 IKERHPKAIL
-57 LFRMGDFYESFDDDA
+57 LFRMGDFYETFDEDA

-82 LTERNNGDADDVP
+82 LTERNNGEADDVP
-95 MAGFPHHAL
+95 MAGFPHHAI

-111 IRAGLRVAICEQ
+111 IRSGLRVAICEQ
-123 TEDADNSSGK
+123 TEDADDSSGK
-133 VVDRDVVEVV
+133 VVDRDVMEVV

-149 HDQLLDPKQSNFLA
+149 HDQLLNPKQSNFLA
-163 AIHFGAGRDKDRI
+163 AIHFGTGRDKDRI

-209 VIVDKRRTDRLQQDL
+209 VIIDKRRTDRLQEQL

-261 VDDMDLGVVAAGAAL
+261 VDDMDLGVIAAGAAL

-291 KIKRYTKEEHIA
+291 KIKRYSKEEHIA

-353 VERIQN
+353 VDRIQH

-365 AFVEERDL
+365 AFVDDRHLRDDL
-373 RGEMRD
+373 RE

-393 VATGRAAPGDLIDI
+393 VATGRASPGDLIEI
-407 KLTLRRLPAVMDLLS
+407 KLTLRRLPNVLELLQ
-422 DAASDALDKIEES
+422 DASSDALDAIEEK
-435 LSACP
+435 LSPCP

-448 ALMDDP
+448 ALVDDP

-475 RTIAQEGKDWVAN
+475 RTIAKEGKDWVAN
-488 LEKEESERTNIP
+488 LEKEESERTDIP

-514 EVTDTHAEK
+514 EVTNTHAEK

-552 LTAEEKIETLEQE
+552 LTAEEKIETLELE
-565 LYNELRDAI
+565 LFQELRDAI
-574 AQQTGI
+574 AQQTGT
-580 LQENAELLAHLDCFA
+580 LQENAELLSHLDCFA
-595 GLAEVA
+595 GLAQVA
-601 EQNDYVRPTVDDS
+601 EQQDYVRPEVDDS
-614 LEIDIEEGRHP
+614 LELDIEEGRHP
-625 VVEQTLPPG
+625 VVEETLPPG
-634 DPFIPNDMELDPDDE
+634 DPFIPNDTYVNPDDE

-672 VLLAQI
+672 TLLAQV
-678 GSFVPADAAQIG
+678 GSFVPAESAHIG

-725 ATARSLIL
+725 ATSRSLIL

-778 MAERLERVHNY
+778 MADRLERVHNY

-844 LEVGGDGERAD
+844 LEVGGDETGEEA
-855 ETATDGRP
+855 ASSQP
-863 SGDGMRAKKGDPD
+863 SGDGMRAKKGDAD
-876 AVTDL
+876 AVPDL

-888 MHLFAQPDP
+888 MHLFGQPDP

-928 KLDE
+928 KLQE